1 MASNVDKV
9 DIHDVLERH
18 QVHYEVHPYYVAT
31 PIGQRVQAGFD
42 VDLYGTLETWHLP
55 LFGSEE
61 GHGVVH
67 YFESVAQETQ
77 LEVGHQCTVEI
88 IADSDS
94 LTLDPQHHFR
104 PQAML
109 RIRISHDRGLDQPKG
124 PAEEQALQ
132 AIRERLYEL
141 KVREA

>member
-1 MASNVDKV
+1 MASNVGKV

-18 QVHYEVHPYYVAT
+18 RVHYEVRPYYVAPPT
-31 PIGQRVQAGFD
+31 GQRMQAGFD

-55 LFGSEE
+55 LYDSEE
-61 GHGVVH
+61 GHEIVH
-67 YFESVAQETQ
+67 YFETVAQEVQ
-77 LEVGHQCTVEI
+77 SEVGHQCTVEV

-109 RIRISHDRGLDQPKG
+109 KMRIGHDRGLDQPKG

-132 AIRERLYEL
+132 AIRERLHEL